1 MIETGIKALIA
12 IAAAVKVDNRAHYT
26 YEDIRE

>member
-1 MIETGIKALIA
+1 MKFIAALIA